1 VPPPRVTHRANRT
14 GTHDPRNVAE
24 HVVDLA
30 APIGPFTQPGTATTV
45 RLAITFEGRPVATT
59 SLAHCGR
66 TVSAVRLRD
75 VIARCAGPQICGRPI
90 GVRLHGGAERALA
103 EGIVTSLQERAETT
117 GRRAGRSKK
126 RGRQS
131 HEPASQ

>member
-1 VPPPRVTHRANRT
+1 VTRPTTRT
-14 GTHDPRNVAE
+14 RTDDPREVAE
-24 HVVDLA
+24 HIVDLA
-30 APIGPFTQPGTATTV
+30 APIGPFTHPGTANTV

-66 TVSAVRLRD
+66 TVSAIRLRD
-75 VIARCAGPQICGRPI
+75 AIARCAGPQICGLPI

-103 EGIVTSLQERAETT
+103 EGIVTSLQERAEATR
-117 GRRAGRSKK
+117 RRAGRSER

-131 HEPASQ
+131 HAPAPQ